1 MRQKI
6 HVERI
11 NDLQRTNRFA
21 IVVKEPCGTETCLA
35 DNLTD
40 AEAARMLIPV
50 RKAFLLG
57 VRWFREDVD
66 AYVYATTP
74 DVICSLEPT

>member
-6 HVERI
+6 RVEIDKDGR
-11 NDLQRTNRFA
+11 RTNRFA
-21 IVVKEPCGTETCLA
+21 VMIREPEGNETCLA
-35 DNLTD
+35 DNLTEI
-40 AEAARMLIPV
+40 EAQRLLVPA
-50 RKAFLLG
+50 RKAFLAG

-74 DVICSLEPT
+74 DVICAIDQP